1 MQKKTTTWVNVLTDN
16 KNKVDT
22 IFCGFGLICIDNYS
36 VANLIFLIYI
46 FITKN
51 DSFKICMNII
61 ESKWIRNQ

>member
-1 MQKKTTTWVNVLTDN
+1 MNVLTDN

-22 IFCGFGLICIDNYS
+22 IFCGFGVICIDNYS
-36 VANLIFLIYI
+36 VANLISLIYI

-61 ESKWIRNQ
+61 ESK